1 MEIFINVLEESLK
14 VTILV
19 LAMMLVVDL
28 INVKTKGKLES
39 ILQTGRKWKQ
49 YFIASL
55 LGSAP
60 GCLGSFA
67 GVSLYIHGMISFG
80 ALTGLMLATAGDEQF
95 IMLAMIPETAL
106 ILFAILFL
114 LGIIAGYFTDYIIKK
129 INIRTCTDCEFKQ
142 YHSDEIGYKHYFKEH
157 IWAHIIKGHLIR
169 IFLWTFGALLV
180 IRYGMSLV
188 DIKNITSEYTF
199 LILILGALIG
209 IIPGSGPHL
218 FFVMFFAEGLI
229 PFSVLFTSSVVQ
241 DGHGM
246 LPMLSYS
253 VKDSL
258 LIKIFNLFLGGCI
271 GSYTFFSRILILT
284 NDLTVQINVE
294 SVQSFLSI

>member
-1 MEIFINVLEESLK
+1 MTFEAEIVFDVLKESTK
-14 VTILV
+14 VSLFV
-19 LAMMLVVDL
+19 LLMMIAVDF

-39 ILQTGRKWKQ
+39 ILQRGRKWKQ
-49 YFIASL
+49 YFISSL

-95 IMLAMIPETAL
+95 VMLAVIPDTAIL
-106 ILFAILFL
+106 LFAILFL
-114 LGIIAGYFTDYIIKK
+114 LGIFAGYLTDLLIKK
-129 INIRTCTDCEFKQ
+129 FRIATCTDCEIKQ
-142 YHSDEIGYKHYFKEH
+142 FHPGEEGYKHYLIDHVWK
-157 IWAHIIKGHLIR
+157 HIIKGHLFR

-180 IRYGMSLV
+180 IKFGMSAV
-188 DIKNITSEYTF
+188 DLKSITSDYTF
-199 LILILGALIG
+199 LLLLFSALLG
-209 IIPGSGPHL
+209 IIPESGPHL
-218 FFVMFFAEGLI
+218 IFVMLFAEGMI
-229 PFSVLFTSSVVQ
+229 PFSVLITSSIVQ

-258 LIKIFNLFLGGCI
+258 RIKAFNMVFG
-271 GSYTFFSRILILT
+271 
-284 NDLTVQINVE
+284 LTVGIIIY
-294 SVQSFLSI
+294 LIGY

>member
-1 MEIFINVLEESLK
+1 MSTFNIPIKVIEEALK
-14 VTILV
+14 VTLFVLV
-19 LAMMLVVDL
+19 MMIAVDF

-39 ILQTGRKWKQ
+39 ILQTGNKWKQ
-49 YFIASL
+49 YIVSSM

-95 IMLAMIPETAL
+95 VMLAMIPDTAL

-114 LGIIAGYFTDYIIKK
+114 LGIITGYLTDHFVQKFKIK
-129 INIRTCTDCEFKQ
+129 TCTDCEFKQ
-142 YHSDEIGYKHYFKEH
+142 YHPDQEGYKHYFKDH
-157 IWAHIIKGHLIR
+157 IWTHIIKGHLVR

-180 IRYGMSLV
+180 VEYAMTFV
-188 DIKNITSEYTF
+188 DIESITSEYTF
-199 LILILGALIG
+199 LLLILGALIG
-209 IIPGSGPHL
+209 LIPESGPHL
-218 FFVMFFAEGLI
+218 IFVMLFAKGLI
-229 PFSVLFTSSVVQ
+229 PFSVLFASSVVQ

-253 VKDSL
+253 VKDSV
-258 LIKIFNLFLGGCI
+258 LIKVFNLIFGLGLGTI
-271 GSYTFFSRILILT
+271 IYLFGF
-284 NDLTVQINVE
+284 
-294 SVQSFLSI
+294 